1 MMGRG
6 GASSGGARR
15 GISAAD
21 AAASGWLQQRSSA
34 CSREASKMMGRA
46 MPPTAGLLYGGL
58 LFDAAVLARVGRL
71 AGERGGRSG
80 G

>member
-6 GASSGGARR
+6 GASSGGAQR

-21 AAASGWLQQRSSA
+21 DAASGWLQRRSSA

-46 MPPTAGLLYGGL
+46 GASSGGAPL
-58 LFDAAVLARVGRL
+58 HWAPLRRGGARVGR
-71 AGERGGRSG
+71 GGAR
-80 G
+80 